1 MVDAAADISE
11 VRRKVREFLTHE
23 IVFDDR
29 ELSDET
35 PLLNGLVDSVGLME
49 LVSFIEDEFAV
60 PIDFSDVEP
69 ANFRTVNDIAHL
81 VANKLQGV

>member
-1 MVDAAADISE
+1 MVDAAAEISE

-23 IVFDDR
+23 IVFDAR

-69 ANFRTVNDIAHL
+69 TNFRTVNDIARL
-81 VANKLQGV
+81 VANKLQGT

>member
-11 VRRKVREFLTHE
+11 VRRKVREFLSHE

-69 ANFRTVNDIAHL
+69 TNFRTVNDIARL